1 MVEIVE
7 NWSRISGRVEIWEPP
22 AAPDAAGTLAVSVDR
37 VETVARDSGAAYANL
52 LSDAKGRTLR
62 IHVPSSAAASLHPSA
77 GARIVLDVRRGRT
90 PDQLFAR
97 PGSVTWA

>member
-22 AAPDAAGTLAVSVDR
+22 AASDAAGTLAVSVER
-37 VETVARDSGAAYANL
+37 VETVARDSGATYANL
-52 LSDAKGRTLR
+52 LADTKGRTLR
-62 IHVPSSAAASLHPSA
+62 IHVPSTAAESIHLSA
-77 GARIVLDVRRGRT
+77 GSRIVLDVRRGRT

-97 PGSVTWA
+97 PGSVISK